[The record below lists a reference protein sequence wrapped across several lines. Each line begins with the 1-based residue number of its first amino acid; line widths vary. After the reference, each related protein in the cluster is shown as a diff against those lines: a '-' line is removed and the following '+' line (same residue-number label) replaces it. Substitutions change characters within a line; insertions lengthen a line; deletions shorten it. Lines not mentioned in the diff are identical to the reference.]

1 MAFELWDIETANLVG
16 DYPTEEAAL
25 DVVRTSIREHGPEA
39 VAALALAYEDDAGET
54 RPIVAGAALMERAQG
69 AMPAATR
76 S

>member
-39 VAALALAYEDDAGET
+39 VAVLALAYEDDAGET
-54 RPIVAGAALMERAQG
+54 RPIAAGAALVERVQA